1 MLSHPW
7 LQAQGAPDRPLDSVV
22 MQRVAAFSAANQL
35 RRAALVQVARSL
47 PPTKVAGLRALFKA
61 FDADGDGVLTPDEL
75 QAAVARFNGSAADGA
90 ELDTAVAAAASGSGA
105 DTPVTKGLDYDAFL
119 AAAAPA
125 AALTR
130 HSALVDA
137 FNVFDTDKS
146 GALSVDEVKAA
157 LEASGIVGADAADI
171 LASADADGDGQIDL
185 EEFEAFVRSTSAEV
199 AVDSAQAARDRLQ
212 RVSAVAVARADAAA
226 AGA

>member
-90 ELDTAVAAAASGSGA
+90 ELDTAVAAAGAS
-105 DTPVTKGLDYDAFL
+105 DAGTVCKSSPPGHPTNTTRPASSSRAVSR
-119 AAAAPA
+119 AASRRVAA
-125 AALTR
+125 
-130 HSALVDA
+130 
-137 FNVFDTDKS
+137 
-146 GALSVDEVKAA
+146 
-157 LEASGIVGADAADI
+157 
-171 LASADADGDGQIDL
+171 
-185 EEFEAFVRSTSAEV
+185 TSMMTT
-199 AVDSAQAARDRLQ
+199 S
-212 RVSAVAVARADAAA
+212 
-226 AGA
+226 